1 MYILKKFIF
10 IFIFFFLSLTYS
22 FSSEKIAFIDID
34 YILNNSNLGKII
46 IIELEEKNK
55 NNIQTL
61 SKKEQNLKK
70 KKEDINKT
78 KNISS
83 KEQLEMDIANFNQ
96 EIEKYRSEKDKVL
109 NEFKLLKETKLDN
122 FLKKINPLIQEY
134 MKNNSIGVLLEKKQ
148 IFIGSSSINITDD
161 IIELI
166 NKNLN
171 NG

>member
-10 IFIFFFLSLTYS
+10 CNIFFFLSITYS
-22 FSSEKIAFIDID
+22 ISSEKIAFIDID

-166 NKNLN
+166 NKDLN

>member
-61 SKKEQNLKK
+61 SKKEQTLKK
-70 KKEDINKT
+70 KKEDISKT

-83 KEQLEMDIANFNQ
+83 KEKLEKDIANFNQ
-96 EIEKYRSEKDKVL
+96 EIEKYRSEKDKVY
-109 NEFKLLKETKLDN
+109 NEFKLLKEAKLDN

-134 MKNNSIGVLLEKKQ
+134 MKNNSIDVLLEKKQ
-148 IFIGSSSINITDD
+148 IFIGSSNINITDD

>member
-1 MYILKKFIF
+1 MFFVKKFFLFLIL
-10 IFIFFFLSLTYS
+10 FFLSLTYS

-55 NNIQTL
+55 KNIQTL

-83 KEQLEMDIANFNQ
+83 KEQLEKDIANFNQ

-109 NEFKLLKETKLDN
+109 NEFKLLKEKKLDN
-122 FLKKINPLIQEY
+122 FLRKINPLIQEY
-134 MKNNSIGVLLEKKQ
+134 MKTNSIDVLLEKKQ

>member
-1 MYILKKFIF
+1 MYFIKKFFF
-10 IFIFFFLSLTYS
+10 IFIFFFSSITFS
-22 FSSEKIAFIDID
+22 ISSEKIAFIDID
-34 YILNNSNLGKII
+34 YVLNNSNLGKII
-46 IIELEEKNK
+46 INELDQVNNK
-55 NNIQTL
+55 NIKTL
-61 SKKEQNLKK
+61 NQKEQILKK
-70 KKEDINKT
+70 KKDDINKT

-83 KEQLEMDIANFNQ
+83 KEQLEKDILNFNQ
-96 EIEKYRSEKDKVL
+96 EIEKFRSEKNKFL

-122 FLKKINPLIQEY
+122 FLKKINPYIKEY
-134 MKNNSIGVLLEKKQ
+134 MKNNSIDILLEKKQ